1 MSIFEKCLHSTHL
14 PLSPPF
20 CLFNHHFKVFPCQ
33 LCIVKEHFF
42 LQKKK
47 KKKKGKEF
55 KSFKSSSLVSDPLK
69 IPAQQIKCLATLLK
83 KI

>member
-1 MSIFEKCLHSTHL
+1 MPIFNKCLHSIH
-14 PLSPPF
+14 PS
-20 CLFNHHFKVFPCQ
+20 VFLIVTLKSFQ
-33 LCIVKEHFF
+33 LRTVKGR
-42 LQKKK
+42 LKKK
-47 KKKKGKEF
+47 KKEF